1 MEDFLA
7 MDGLGIL
14 FESLERLSEKGFTSI
29 SDALLQLECVLCV
42 KAVMNSTTGLDYI
55 INQQSYTRK
64 LAICK
69 SLSITET
76 NVIAL

>member
-69 SLSITET
+69 SLSIMET
-76 NVIAL
+76 NIIAL